1 MSTESAA
8 LADLFGVGAAA
19 HVPAVL
25 VPVLPAPVAP
35 RTPVADVVP
44 TRTEQTDL
52 TDLAALLGLAD
63 PAQVHGGVPQAQGD
77 VLAWPWSPQEA
88 PTGRARAVRNALPVP
103 RAGRVV
109 LRGRQGHTHTL
120 LPDGPGVT
128 VAPDDLGT
136 ALAVLVVQA
145 GSVAVLAHEQHPDL
159 HIGEGVYLLRRQRRH
174 TPEEPEVSSEY
185 VED

>member
-1 MSTESAA
+1 VSSKQTAMT
-8 LADLFGVGAAA
+8 DLFGVGAAEG
-19 HVPAVL
+19 VPAVL

-35 RTPVADVVP
+35 IPSGADVVP
-44 TRTEQTDL
+44 ARTDL
-52 TDLAALLGLAD
+52 TDLAAVLGFAD
-63 PAQVHGGVPQAQGD
+63 PAQVHAGVPQAQGD

-88 PTGRARAVRNALPVP
+88 PTGRARAVRNARPVP
-103 RAGRVV
+103 RSGRVV

-145 GSVAVLAHEQHPDL
+145 GSVAVLAHEDHPDL
-159 HIGEGVYLLRRQRRH
+159 HIGQGVYLLCRQRRH